1 VTDTA
6 PGGGVGGAPYAGTVT
21 DGYDASFLRLP
32 DPVAIPPSAPAED
45 DRVRLD
51 YTHFSVVLDTGRRLA
66 AVTAVNID
74 GAALVDVERSD
85 DWHLDERVG
94 ADQQAGPEVYARND
108 LDRGHLVRRRDPV
121 WGAADVARRANTDTF
136 AYTNAAPQA
145 AEFNQS
151 KELWLGLEDYLL
163 GHAAANDQRL
173 SVFTGVVFGR
183 DDEEYRGVRIPRMF
197 WKIAAWAAGEAL
209 ASTAYLLDQ
218 TPELDRIDLGTA
230 TAEAPPLGPY
240 RTYQVPVDEIGALTG
255 LDVAAL
261 AGADRLPAPRPTAL
275 PDPGR
280 WVRLGEWDSI
290 AL

>member
-1 VTDTA
+1 M
-6 PGGGVGGAPYAGTVT
+6 T
-21 DGYDASFLRLP
+21 DGYDASFLRLN
-32 DPVAIPPSAPAED
+32 DPLALPADGFGED

-51 YTHFSVVLDTGRRLA
+51 YTHFTVVLDTGRKLA

-74 GAALVDVERSD
+74 GAALVEVERSD
-85 DWHLDERVG
+85 DWHLDERVP

-121 WGAADVARRANTDTF
+121 WGTGEVARRANSDTF

-163 GHAAANDQRL
+163 DHAATNDQRL
-173 SVFTGVVFGR
+173 SVFTGVVFGA

-197 WKIAAWAAGEAL
+197 WKIAAWADGGAL
-209 ASTAYLLDQ
+209 ATTAYLLDQ
-218 TPELDRIDLGTA
+218 TPELDRIDLASA
-230 TAEAPPLGPY
+230 TADAPPLGPY
-240 RTYQVPVDEIGALTG
+240 RTYQVPVEEIGALTG
-255 LDVAAL
+255 LGVEAL
-261 AGADRLPAPRPTAL
+261 AGADRMPAPRPTAL

-280 WVRLGEWDSI
+280 WVALESWDAI